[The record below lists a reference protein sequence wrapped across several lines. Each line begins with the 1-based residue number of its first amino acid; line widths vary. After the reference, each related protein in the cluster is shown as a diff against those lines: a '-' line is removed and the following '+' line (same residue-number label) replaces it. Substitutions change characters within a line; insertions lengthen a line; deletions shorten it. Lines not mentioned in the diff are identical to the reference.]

1 MSRKHPAWLQKK
13 GPSPEVLARM
23 KSWLDGLALHTVCES
38 ARCPNQGECF
48 SRGTATFLILGDR
61 CTRHCRFCAVAHG
74 NPLALDTDEPYRVA
88 EAVTSLGLSHAVIT
102 SVTRDDLADGGAG
115 HFADTVTAVR
125 QASPGTTIEV
135 LVPDFQG
142 SAAALAT
149 LMASSPDIVNHNL
162 ETVPRLYDT
171 VRPEASYRRSLG
183 LLERAK
189 TIDRRTVTKSGLM
202 LGLGESRD
210 EVLAVMA
217 DLRRVN
223 TDLLT
228 LGQYLPPTAQHI
240 PLARYV
246 TPAEFD
252 DLAAVGRGMGFRAVA
267 SGPFVRSSFH
277 AAELLQD
284 LKGESKIYPPPSSG
298 GGY

>member
-1 MSRKHPAWLQKK
+1 MSSKHPAWLQKK

-23 KSWLDGLALHTVCES
+23 KGWLDGLALHTVCES
-38 ARCPNQGECF
+38 AQCPNQGECF
-48 SRGTATFLILGDR
+48 TQGTATLLILGDR
-61 CTRHCRFCAVAHG
+61 CTRHCRFCAVTHD
-74 NPLALDTDEPYRVA
+74 NPLALDTGEPHRVA
-88 EAVTSLGLSHAVIT
+88 EAVIRLGLRHVVIT

-125 QASPGTTIEV
+125 EVSPEITIEV

-142 SAAALAT
+142 SAAALAR
-149 LMASSPDIVNHNL
+149 LMTSSPDVVNHNL
-162 ETVPRLYDT
+162 ETVPRLYAT
-171 VRPEASYRRSLG
+171 VRPEADYRRSMD
-183 LLERAK
+183 LLEGARM
-189 TIDRRTVTKSGLM
+189 IDNRTVTKSGLM
-202 LGLGESRD
+202 LGLGENRD

-228 LGQYLPPTAQHI
+228 LGQYLPPSPQHI

-252 DLAAVGRGMGFRAVA
+252 DLAVMGRQMGFRAVA

-277 AAELLQD
+277 AAELYQA
-284 LKGESKIYPPPSSG
+284 
-298 GGY
+298 